1 MHVTPPRASA
11 LALAIGVGF
20 SHGAWSQGA
29 LEEIVVTAT
38 RRETNVQD
46 LPMAVT
52 AISAESLETQNIENV
67 MDLTGIVPNVLLYGG
82 GGGISGGVVTFR
94 GIPNVGTYVDGVW
107 QVSNAGLLQRQFVEL
122 DRVEVLRGPQGT
134 LIGRDSTGGSIQ
146 IFTRAPAEEFGV
158 SATLSAGSFER
169 RDASVSVDIP
179 FTENFLSK
187 WTLADYEKEGY
198 VTSVVTGDKTG
209 DVKNEVARG
218 DFLWQPTDRARLRL
232 IVSQNE
238 SAALTARVQTFINP
252 QVAYDFGW
260 QVGIAEA
267 HDIASLAAGGA
278 GFNCQSTVAGCP
290 GGRLGKY
297 ESRMHS
303 VPRDLQDLD
312 QTTFH
317 FDYDITD
324 SVAFKYI
331 FGTTEMNTQ
340 AHTDFAGAEFN
351 FFMNYD
357 VNRLELD
364 SHEFQFTG
372 GGDRISWL
380 AGAYTWDQSNSNR
393 GLEWSHADWTHAAPA
408 GPRQILDFADVL
420 ASPACN
426 TTAQQRGRN
435 FNGVVRGGPPT
446 DPLAGTV
453 VGPADGDNGLG
464 AAQDS
469 WVLPCVAAHPLVP
482 FGLYVPP
489 INFSIFNSTD
499 GFNGSDRSSLAEQ
512 DGFAYFGEL
521 RFQLTE
527 QWDLTVGYR
536 QHDQDNQ
543 NWNRDLV
550 AGKASGLTE
559 LRPITIGTRFVS
571 ADRALNAPIIPS
583 SLTENT
589 FDKSTMRLATSY
601 KLNDDIMV
609 YMNYSEGFNSGG
621 IATHEDSL
629 GRVVTQFEP
638 ETIENLEFGLRA
650 DFVDGRLRTNLTL
663 FDTDWLDVQATRSV
677 IDRGT
682 NQPIT
687 EVTTDNAAD
696 GNAQGVEVELTYAAT
711 ERLLLGLNYGT
722 SDTKYFNIQPGAQIN
737 ENTEFGGSPD
747 RTTDA
752 YVQYAWNLGNGGM
765 ISTRFAANYWGRYW
779 RSNIP
784 SFREDAYGGNTQ
796 SGDFWTT
803 SARLVYTPSDANYE
817 LSVWGNNLNNA
828 YNINSGF
835 MDSIWQFDFAGVD
848 APREAGVT
856 LKMRF

>member
-1 MHVTPPRASA
+1 MNHTLPRLST
-11 LALAIGVGF
+11 LALAVGL
-20 SHGAWSQGA
+20 SLTQTAGAQGA

-38 RRETNVQD
+38 RRTTNVQD
-46 LPMAVT
+46 LPLSVT

-146 IFTRAPAEEFGV
+146 IFTREPAAEFGV
-158 SATLSAGSFER
+158 SATLSTGSFDR
-169 RDASVSVDIP
+169 RDTSVSVDIP
-179 FTENFLSK
+179 LSENFHSK
-187 WTLADYEKEGY
+187 WTLADYNKEGY
-198 VTSVVTGDKTG
+198 VQSVVSGDKTG
-209 DVKNEVARG
+209 DVKNDVQRA
-218 DFLWQPTDRARLRL
+218 DFLWDASERARVRL
-232 IVSQNE
+232 IYSNNE
-238 SAALTARVQTFINP
+238 SEALTARVQTFINP

-290 GGRLGKY
+290 GGELGKY
-297 ESRMHS
+297 ESRMHA
-303 VPRDLQDLD
+303 VPRDLQDLE

-324 SVAFKYI
+324 AIAFKYI
-331 FGTTEMNTQ
+331 FGATEMNTQ
-340 AHTDFAGAEFN
+340 AHTDFAGAEYN

-357 VNRLELD
+357 VNQLELD

-393 GLEWSHADWTHAAPA
+393 GVEWSHADWTHAAPA
-408 GPRQILDFADVL
+408 GPQQVLDFASVL
-420 ASPACN
+420 ASPTCN
-426 TTAQQRGRN
+426 MTAQQRGRN
-435 FNGVVRGGPPT
+435 FDGTVRA
-446 DPLAGTV
+446 DLTV
-453 VGPADGDNGLG
+453 VGPSDGDNGLG
-464 AAQDS
+464 AIQDS
-469 WVLPCVAAHPLVP
+469 WILPCSQAHPLVP
-482 FGLYVPP
+482 FGLYVPA
-489 INFSIFNSTD
+489 INFSIFNSTN

-512 DGFAYFGEL
+512 DGVAYFGEL
-521 RFQLTE
+521 RFQLTDA
-527 QWDLTVGYR
+527 WDLTVGYR

-543 NWNRDLV
+543 NWNRDLA

-571 ADRALNAPIIPS
+571 VDRALNAPIIPG
-583 SLTENT
+583 SLTANS
-589 FDKSTMRLATSY
+589 FDKSTVRLATSY
-601 KLNDDIMV
+601 QFNDDVMI
-609 YMNYSEGFNSGG
+609 YFNYSEGFNSGG
-621 IATHEDSL
+621 IAAHEDSL
-629 GRVVTQFEP
+629 GRVITQFDP
-638 ETIENLEFGLRA
+638 ETIENMEIGLRA
-650 DFVDGRLRTNLTL
+650 DFIDGRLRTNLTV
-663 FDTDWLDVQATRSV
+663 FDTDWLDIQATRSV

-682 NQPIT
+682 LQPIT

-696 GNAQGVEVELTYAAT
+696 GRARGVEVELTYLAT
-711 ERLLLGLNYGT
+711 ERLQFGLNLGT
-722 SDTKYFNIQPGAQIN
+722 SDTKYVNIKPGAQIT
-737 ENTEFGGSPD
+737 ENTEFGGSPE

-752 YVQYAWNLGNGGM
+752 YVQYGWNFSSGGM
-765 ISTRFAANYWGRYW
+765 LSARFAANYWGRYW

-803 SARLVYTPSDANYE
+803 SARLVYTPADANYE

-848 APREAGVT
+848 SPREAGVT

>member
-1 MHVTPPRASA
+1 MKVTVPRVSA
-11 LALAIGVGF
+11 LALAIGAAFTQPV
-20 SHGAWSQGA
+20 WSQAA

-38 RRETNVQD
+38 RRETSVQD

-52 AISAESLETQNIENV
+52 AISADALETQNIENV

-82 GGGISGGVVTFR
+82 GGGISGSVVTFR

-122 DRVEVLRGPQGT
+122 DHVEVLRGPQGT

-146 IFTRAPAEEFGV
+146 IFTKAPEREFGV
-158 SATLSAGSFER
+158 SATLSAGSFDR

-179 FTENFLSK
+179 LAENFFSK

-198 VTSVVTGDKTG
+198 VTSVVSGDKTG
-209 DVKNEVARG
+209 DVKNQVTRA
-218 DFLWQPTDRARLRL
+218 DFLWTPTERASLRL
-232 IVSQNE
+232 IVANNE
-238 SAALTARVQTFINP
+238 SEALTARVQTFINP
-252 QVAYDFGW
+252 QVAYDLGW

-267 HDIASLAAGGA
+267 HDIASLAAGSV
-278 GFNCQSTVAGCP
+278 GFNCRSTVAGCP
-290 GGRLGKY
+290 GGLLGKY
-297 ESRMHS
+297 ESRMHH

-324 SVAFKYI
+324 RVAFKYI
-331 FGTTEMNTQ
+331 FGSTEMNTQ
-340 AHTDFAGAEFN
+340 AHTDFAGAEYN

-364 SHEFQFTG
+364 SHEFQLTG

-420 ASPACN
+420 ASPTCN

-435 FNGVVRGGPPT
+435 FNGVARA
-446 DPLAGTV
+446 DGTI
-453 VGPADGDNGLG
+453 VGPSDGNNGLG
-464 AAQDS
+464 AVQDS
-469 WVLPCVAAHPLVP
+469 WILPCSQAHPLVP
-482 FGLYVPP
+482 FGLYIPF

-521 RFQLTE
+521 KFQITDA
-527 QWDLTVGYR
+527 WDVTVGYR
-536 QHDQDNQ
+536 KHDQDNQ

-550 AGKASGLTE
+550 AGKASGATE

-571 ADRALNAPIIPS
+571 VDRALNAPIIPG
-583 SLTENT
+583 SLTANS
-589 FDKSTMRLATSY
+589 FDKDTMRLATSY
-601 KLNDDIMV
+601 RLNDDVMV
-609 YMNYSEGFNSGG
+609 YLNYSEGFNSGG
-621 IATHEDSL
+621 IAAHEDSL
-629 GRVVTQFEP
+629 GRVVTQFDP
-638 ETIENLEFGLRA
+638 ETIENLEVGLRA
-650 DFVDGRLRTNLTL
+650 DFAGGRLRTNITV
-663 FDTDWLDVQATRSV
+663 FDTDWLDIQAVRSV

-682 NQPIT
+682 LQPIT

-696 GNAQGVEVELTYAAT
+696 GNAKGVEVELTYLAT
-711 ERLLLGLNYGT
+711 ERLLVGLNLGT
-722 SDTKYFNIQPGAQIN
+722 ADTKYFNIKPGAQIN

-752 YVQYAWNLGNGGM
+752 YVQYGWNLSGGGM
-765 ISTRFAANYWGRYW
+765 LSARLAANY
-779 RSNIP
+779 
-784 SFREDAYGGNTQ
+784 
-796 SGDFWTT
+796 
-803 SARLVYTPSDANYE
+803 
-817 LSVWGNNLNNA
+817 
-828 YNINSGF
+828 
-835 MDSIWQFDFAGVD
+835 
-848 APREAGVT
+848 
-856 LKMRF
+856 

>member
-1 MHVTPPRASA
+1 
-11 LALAIGVGF
+11 
-20 SHGAWSQGA
+20 
-29 LEEIVVTAT
+29 
-38 RRETNVQD
+38 
-46 LPMAVT
+46 
-52 AISAESLETQNIENV
+52 
-67 MDLTGIVPNVLLYGG
+67 
-82 GGGISGGVVTFR
+82 
-94 GIPNVGTYVDGVW
+94 
-107 QVSNAGLLQRQFVEL
+107 LLQRQFVEL

-146 IFTRAPAEEFGV
+146 IFTKPPAEEFGMSV
-158 SATLSAGSFER
+158 NLGAGSFER

-179 FTENFLSK
+179 FGDNFRTK
-187 WTLADYEKEGY
+187 WTLADYEKEGF

-209 DVKNEVARG
+209 DVKNEVLRG
-218 DFLWQPTDRARLRL
+218 DFLWEPTDKLGFRL
-232 IVSQNE
+232 IVANNE

-278 GFNCQSTVAGCP
+278 GFNCSSTVAGCA
-290 GGRLGKY
+290 GGQLGKY
-297 ESRMHS
+297 DSRMHS

-317 FDYDITD
+317 IDYEISD

-331 FGTTEMNTQ
+331 FGATEMNTQ

-380 AGAYTWDQSNSNR
+380 AGAYTWEQSNSNR

-408 GPRQILDFADVL
+408 GPQQVLDFADVL

-435 FNGVVRGGPPT
+435 FDGQVR
-446 DPLAGTV
+446 ANGTV
-453 VGPADGDNGLG
+453 VGPSDGDNGLG
-464 AAQDS
+464 AIQDS
-469 WVLPCVAAHPLVP
+469 WALPCSQAHPLVP
-482 FGLYVPP
+482 FGLYIPA
-489 INFSIFNSTD
+489 INFSIFNSTN

-521 RFQLTE
+521 KFQLTDN
-527 QWDLTVGYR
+527 WDLTVGYR
-536 QHDQDNQ
+536 NHDQDNQ
-543 NWNRDLV
+543 NWNRDLAV
-550 AGKASGLTE
+550 GKASGLTE
-559 LRPITIGTRFVS
+559 LRPIIIGTRFVS

-583 SLTENT
+583 SLTANS
-589 FDKSTMRLATSY
+589 FDKDTMRLATSY
-601 KLNDDIMV
+601 KFNDDVMI

-621 IATHEDSL
+621 IAAHEDSL
-629 GRVVTQFEP
+629 GRVVTQFDP
-638 ETIENLEFGLRA
+638 ETIENLEVGLRA
-650 DFVDGRLRTNLTL
+650 DFVDGRLRTNVTL
-663 FDTDWLDVQATRSV
+663 FDTDWIDIQAVRSV

-682 NQPIT
+682 LQPIT

-696 GNAQGVEVELTYAAT
+696 GSAQGIEVELTYAAT
-711 ERLLLGLNYGT
+711 ERLLLGLNLGT
-722 SDTKYFNIQPGAQIN
+722 SDTKYLNIKPGAQIT
-737 ENTEFGGSPD
+737 ENTEFGGSPE
-747 RTTDA
+747 RTTDFYA
-752 YVQYAWNLGNGGM
+752 QYGWTLSNGGM
-765 ISTRFAANYWGRYW
+765 LSLRGQANYWGRYW
-779 RSNIP
+779 RSSIP

-803 SARLVYTPSDANYE
+803 SARIVYIPSDANYE
-817 LSVWGNNLNNA
+817 LAFWGNNLNNA